1 MHYDYC
7 DTFTTRIR
15 PKGFKK
21 NTPNT
26 FVKYEKNARK
36 QTVSHFS
43 ESGKKVAIFLSFRWF
58 FYSRMLIVYRQF
70 FGNFQK
76 VATIGGFYL
85 IFGFILTFY
94 SILSGSLHNVST
106 STPRRGSQ
114 SSITSPF
121 SDTPRPA
128 PKRQP
133 ATPTSARRGVGTSQT
148 AEWHQQ
154 QSHERYKPY
163 LMYKLARSKV

>member
-1 MHYDYC
+1 MC
-7 DTFTTRIR
+7 IVILVIPSPPEFAR
-15 PKGFKK
+15 KGFKR

-43 ESGKKVAIFLSFRWF
+43 ESGKKVAFFVLSVIFLFKNVDT
-58 FYSRMLIVYRQF
+58 VYRQS

-133 ATPTSARRGVGTSQT
+133 ATPTTARLGSAPPRRPSGTS
-148 AEWHQQ
+148 
-154 QSHERYKPY
+154 SS
-163 LMYKLARSKV
+163 LMKGINLILCIN